1 MEDEIKKKRFYI
13 YENIDKIKNHDQII
27 DLIQLKECKYTKNN
41 NGIFLNLSVLDEE
54 IINMIYQII
63 INSLDYEEKNEN
75 YIIEPLY
82 IEKKEEVVKGNDQ
95 KNTKK
100 KLLLKNFKKKNK
112 RLFITQ
118 KDIIYKFDSI

>member
-1 MEDEIKKKRFYI
+1 MEDEIKKKRYYI

-75 YIIEPLY
+75 YIIEQLY

-100 KLLLKNFKKKNK
+100 KLLLKNFKKKEQN
-112 RLFITQ
+112 
-118 KDIIYKFDSI
+118 IIHHSKGYHL

>member
-1 MEDEIKKKRFYI
+1 MEDEIKKKRYYI

-82 IEKKEEVVKGNDQ
+82 VEKKEEEVLKGNNQ
-95 KNTKK
+95 TNTKK
-100 KLLLKNFKKKNK
+100 KLLLKNFKKKE
-112 RLFITQ
+112 Q
-118 KDIIYKFDSI
+118 KIIHHSKGYNL

>member
-1 MEDEIKKKRFYI
+1 MEDEIKKKRYYI
-13 YENIDKIKNHDQII
+13 YENIDRIKNHDQII

-95 KNTKK
+95 MNTKK
-100 KLLLKNFKKKNK
+100 KLLLKSFKKKEQN
-112 RLFITQ
+112 
-118 KDIIYKFDSI
+118 IIHHSKGYHL

>member
-1 MEDEIKKKRFYI
+1 MEDEIKKKRYYI

-41 NGIFLNLSVLDEE
+41 NGIFLNLSVLNEE

-100 KLLLKNFKKKNK
+100 KLLLKNFKKKEQN
-112 RLFITQ
+112 
-118 KDIIYKFDSI
+118 IIHHSKGYHL

>member
-1 MEDEIKKKRFYI
+1 MEDEIKKKRYYI

-82 IEKKEEVVKGNDQ
+82 IEKKEEVVKGHDQ

-100 KLLLKNFKKKNK
+100 KLLLKNFKKKEQN
-112 RLFITQ
+112 
-118 KDIIYKFDSI
+118 IIHHSKGYHL